1 MFTGIIESIGAI
13 KEINT
18 NGSNK
23 TFKIVSP
30 ITHELKPDQSL
41 AHNGCCLT
49 VEKIENGFYE
59 VTAIDETLRKTNLGE
74 LKIGDKINLERCM
87 KIGDRLDG
95 HIVQGHVD
103 RTGKCTQ
110 KKSMDGSTVFSFEFS
125 SEFSSLIVEK
135 GSICVNGV
143 SLTAFDCTNNSFSV
157 AIIPYTME
165 HTNFHSLNT
174 GDIVNLEF
182 DILGK
187 YVQKR
192 MDVFSR
198 GV

>member
-103 RTGKCTQ
+103 
-110 KKSMDGSTVFSFEFS
+110 
-125 SEFSSLIVEK
+125 
-135 GSICVNGV
+135 
-143 SLTAFDCTNNSFSV
+143 
-157 AIIPYTME
+157 
-165 HTNFHSLNT
+165 
-174 GDIVNLEF
+174 
-182 DILGK
+182 
-187 YVQKR
+187 
-192 MDVFSR
+192 
-198 GV
+198 

>member
-1 MFTGIIESIGAI
+1 MEA
-13 KEINT
+13 
-18 NGSNK
+18 
-23 TFKIVSP
+23 P
-30 ITHELKPDQSL
+30 MAAELKPDQSV

-49 VEKIENGFYE
+49 VEKMENGFYE

-74 LKIGDKINLERCM
+74 LKIGDKLNLERCM

-103 RTGKCTQ
+103 GTGKCIQ
-110 KKSMDGSTVFSFEFS
+110 KNAMDGSTVFSFEFP

-143 SLTAFDCTNNSFSV
+143 SLTAFDCKENKFSV

-165 HTNFHSLNT
+165 HTNFHSLNK
-174 GDIVNLEF
+174 GDTVNLEF

-192 MDVFSR
+192 MDVYK
-198 GV
+198 V

>member
-1 MFTGIIESIGAI
+1 MFTGIIEEIAI
-13 KEINT
+13 IKDIRS
-18 NGSNK
+18 NGTNK
-23 TFKIVSP
+23 TFVMEAP
-30 ITHELKPDQSL
+30 MVAELKPDQSL

-49 VEKIENGFYE
+49 VEKVGEGLYE

-74 LKIGDKINLERCM
+74 LLIGDKINLERCM

-103 RTGKCTQ
+103 GTGKCIQ
-110 KKSMDGSTVFSFEFS
+110 KNAMDGSTIFSFEFP

-143 SLTAFDCTNNSFSV
+143 SLTVFDCKENKFSV
-157 AIIPYTME
+157 AIIPYTMD
-165 HTNFHSLNT
+165 HTNFHSMDI
-174 GDIVNLEF
+174 GKIVNLEF

-192 MDVFSR
+192 MDAYKN
-198 GV
+198 